1 MEKNRNFRVK
11 AHVSRPSL
19 FLMAMYYHGNTVNS
33 KWVTVPVTREWR
45 ETCEWGEINSVD
57 EEEFYKKIRE
67 KSLLKLISGDFE
79 ISMTEMKKILK
90 MKRIN

>member
-1 MEKNRNFRVK
+1 MKHVNGERLTALMKKNFTKKLEK
-11 AHVSRPSL
+11 
-19 FLMAMYYHGNTVNS
+19 
-33 KWVTVPVTREWR
+33 
-45 ETCEWGEINSVD
+45 
-57 EEEFYKKIRE
+57 